1 MTAFFHHPSKNDTRL
16 IEESC
21 YDRPMNLGVIGC
33 GKMGSALIGGAL
45 RAKLISTHQVWGFDT
60 ITAAVDQFC
69 QTTGAQ
75 SCSSLKDLAGYCDTF
90 VLATKPHQVRG
101 VLKDLGQSLAGKP
114 ALLISVAAG
123 IRLSAL
129 EDALPEN
136 VRVIRTMP
144 NTPALVG
151 KGATAYSLGSRALPA
166 DAETAG
172 ALFSSVGLAL
182 PTPETLLDA
191 VTGLSGSGPAY
202 GFIIIEALADAGV
215 RQGLPRADALHLAAQ
230 TMLGAATMVLE
241 TGLHPGVLKD
251 MVASPGGT
259 TIAGIAA
266 LEKNGLRHAL
276 MEAVAAATLR
286 SQELSSL

>member
-1 MTAFFHHPSKNDTRL
+1 
-16 IEESC
+16 
-21 YDRPMNLGVIGC
+21 MNLGVIGC

-45 RAKLISTHQVWGFDT
+45 HAKLLTKDHVWGYDT
-60 ITAAVDQFC
+60 IPAAVEQFC
-69 QTTGAQ
+69 QSTGATA
-75 SCSSLKDLAGYCDTF
+75 CANLKDLADQCDTF
-90 VLATKPHQVRG
+90 ILATKPHQVRQ
-101 VLKDLGQSLAGKP
+101 VLTDLGHALAGKS

-123 IRLSAL
+123 IRLSVL
-129 EDALPEN
+129 ENCLPAN

-151 KGATAYSLGSRALPA
+151 KGATAYSLGSRALAA
-166 DAETAG
+166 DAESAA
-172 ALFSSVGLAL
+172 ALFSSVGLAVAV
-182 PTPETLLDA
+182 PETLLDA

-215 RQGLPRADALHLAAQ
+215 KQGLPRADALQLAAQ

-241 TGLHPGVLKD
+241 TGLHPGTLKD

-266 LEKNGLRHAL
+266 LEQHGLRHAL
-276 MEAVAAATLR
+276 IEAVASATQR
-286 SQELSSL
+286 SQELSTL

>member
-1 MTAFFHHPSKNDTRL
+1 
-16 IEESC
+16 
-21 YDRPMNLGVIGC
+21 MNLGVIGC

-45 RAKLISTHQVWGFDT
+45 RAELIAKKQVWGYDKKV
-60 ITAAVDQFC
+60 AAVHQFC
-69 QTTGAQ
+69 QSTGAQ
-75 SCSSLKDLAGYCDTF
+75 ASTSLKDLADHCDTF
-90 VLATKPHQVRG
+90 VLATKPHQVRE
-101 VLKDLGQSLAGKP
+101 VLSELGQALAGKS

-123 IRLSAL
+123 IRLSVL
-129 EDALPEN
+129 ENVLPAN

-151 KGATAYSLGSRALPA
+151 KGATAYALGSRALPV
-166 DAETAG
+166 DAELA
-172 ALFSSVGLAL
+172 ASLFYSVGLAVA
-182 PTPETLLDA
+182 TEESLLDA

-215 RQGLPRADALHLAAQ
+215 QQGLPRADALQLAAQ

-241 TGLHPGVLKD
+241 TGLHPGTLKD

-266 LEKNGLRHAL
+266 LEQHGLRHAL
-276 MEAVAAATLR
+276 MEAVAAATKR
-286 SQELSSL
+286 SQELSTL